1 MKLLSVLK
9 MIHRPIN
16 SGLSFSFS
24 FSFISSSLSS
34 IKVKNDIII
43 YDLTSLLQHISD
55 A

>member
-16 SGLSFSFS
+16 SGLSFSF
-24 FSFISSSLSS
+24 ISSSLSF